1 MSKEH
6 VITFFKYRPKQI
18 FSIRDIVNFYGGR
31 VSYLAI
37 SSVLWRF
44 RKRGLISIYKVGKG
58 LGRGKGR
65 RSSKYILTKLGK
77 EYLRVKG
84 VLI

>member
-6 VITFFKYRPKQI
+6 IITFFKYKPKAI
-18 FSIRDIVNFYGGR
+18 FTIRDIVNFYGGR
-31 VSYLAI
+31 VSYLSI
-37 SSVLWRF
+37 SSVLWRL
-44 RKRGLISIYKVGKG
+44 RRRGFIAIYKVGKG

-65 RSSKYILTKLGK
+65 KESKYILTKLGK
-77 EYLRVKG
+77 QYLRLKG